1 VYESVLSP
9 LNPQTTNGVG
19 GGLQHGIQSHIDL
32 ELYQRQQPGEE
43 QLYNDSPCKELNDN
57 LIQALLKSP

>member
-1 VYESVLSP
+1 MYESVLSP
-9 LNPQTTNGVG
+9 VNPQTITV

-43 QLYNDSPCKELNDN
+43 QLYNDSPCKDLNEN
-57 LIQALLKSP
+57 LIKALLKSP